1 MAKLGEAISAAAW
14 GEEILKGDTDGT
26 SEENETSIVQF
37 SDVYERKVLLTG
49 DAGVRAL
56 TEAHQAAV
64 AMGKSTSELDWFQVP
79 HHGSRRNLSSDVLD
93 TWLGGKL
100 TAPTDSTSTHAIIS
114 ANQKDT
120 EHPKKAVVRAV
131 FQASAPGLDGFR
143 CSYGPGPP
151 AWTPE
156 GGQCSTVRC
165 CPCSC
170 ALQPEKGFWRPLNEA
185 RRRPRSRVSCV
196 VSLLVH
202 AHPPRF

>member
-56 TEAHQAAV
+56 TEAHQSAV

-93 TWLGGKL
+93 TWLGGK
-100 TAPTDSTSTHAIIS
+100 
-114 ANQKDT
+114 AN
-120 EHPKKAVVRAV
+120 RAN
-131 FQASAPGLDGFR
+131 GLYFDPRHNFGEPER
-143 CSYGPGPP
+143 HG
-151 AWTPE
+151 TPQE
-156 GGQCSTVRC
+156 GGG
-165 CPCSC
+165 
-170 ALQPEKGFWRPLNEA
+170 A
-185 RRRPRSRVSCV
+185 
-196 VSLLVH
+196 SLD
-202 AHPPRF
+202 PPRPASNPD